1 MQQVDWEGA
10 VNARH
15 VLGDLYRMGRSEWLT
30 ERGWRQAYDDG
41 VRTVI
46 DLRNAGERSRRPT
59 DPEVS
64 EAALAGITVVH
75 RPTEDQNHTEFME
88 MAAPYLSHPRFYP
101 HNLRFFPDKVA
112 EVVRAVA
119 DSHGKVVIHCS
130 AGRDRTG
137 LVVTLLLLLAGRRDL
152 VVPHY
157 DAGAR
162 GINDWHRVSPVKHPY
177 ERYLAEAEFEPL
189 QRERV
194 AALAEFADGL
204 AVEEFLLSHG
214 CTRAQLAGVRRLLEC
229 EAER

>member
-1 MQQVDWEGA
+1 MRQVEWEGA

-15 VLGDLYRMGRSEWLT
+15 VLGGLYRMGRSEWLT

-46 DLRNAGERSRRPT
+46 DLRNADERSRRPT
-59 DPEVS
+59 DPAVPD
-64 EAALAGITVVH
+64 AALAGITVVH
-75 RPTEDQNHTEFME
+75 RPTEDQNHAEFME
-88 MAAPYLSHPRFYP
+88 LAAPYLSHPRFYP

-112 EVVRAVA
+112 AVVRALA
-119 DSHGKVVIHCS
+119 AAEGKVIMHCS

-137 LVVTLLLLLAGRRDL
+137 LMVTLLLLLADRRDL
-152 VVPHY
+152 VEAQY

-177 ERYLAEAEFEPL
+177 ERYLPAPEFEPVL
-189 QRERV
+189 RERV

-204 AVEEFLLSHG
+204 AVEEFLLGQG
-214 CTRAQLAGVRRLLEC
+214 CTSAQLAAVRRLLADG
-229 EAER
+229 AER